1 MKRASVNSSNW
12 QKYTGPIPIRK
23 STFVRAPTRRNGV
36 VNEPVSASGTDISA
50 ISYACFYKESVRP
63 AEGWRLFKR
72 YQPGLRYEY
81 LKGRWF
87 ALWSNTDQLKAESIG
102 TTDHLF
108 DVSMRTTDGPFAVR
122 YNGHIDIPAEGIY
135 TFYAPKEYMSN
146 SCEPGYDLRLFLD
159 EEEWNLGQMWHGRGQ
174 WSIPLAKGVHTFRV
188 TFADARAKDIE
199 NQRVDLAF
207 SYPRPTT
214 TWRGV
219 TPVLEVSGPQLKRQP
234 IPTQWL
240 KH

>member
-1 MKRASVNSSNW
+1 M
-12 QKYTGPIPIRK
+12 
-23 STFVRAPTRRNGV
+23 
-36 VNEPVSASGTDISA
+36 
-50 ISYACFYKESVRP
+50 
-63 AEGWRLFKR
+63 
-72 YQPGLRYEY
+72 
-81 LKGRWF
+81 
-87 ALWSNTDQLKAESIG
+87 AESIG

-108 DVSMRTTDGPFAVR
+108 DVSMRTTEGPFAVR